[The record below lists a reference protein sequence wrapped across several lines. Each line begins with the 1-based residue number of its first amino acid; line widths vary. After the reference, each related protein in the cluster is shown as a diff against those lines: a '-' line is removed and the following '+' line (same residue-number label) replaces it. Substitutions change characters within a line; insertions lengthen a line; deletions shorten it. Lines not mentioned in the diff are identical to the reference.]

1 MDSSECK
8 RMTKEMRNRV
18 VVAGAALT
26 IVTGVIA
33 LLFSNGALWAPGI
46 FAAFFVSGGAHE
58 NVLGIGWLLSIAAAF
73 NFLIYST
80 LSWVFLVLQTRIRE
94 ENKKARS

>member
-1 MDSSECK
+1 
-8 RMTKEMRNRV
+8 MT
-18 VVAGAALT
+18 GAALT
-26 IVTGVIA
+26 TVAGMIC

-58 NVLGIGWLLSIAAAF
+58 SALSIGWLLSIAAVF
-73 NFLIYST
+73 NFLIYCA
-80 LSWVFLVLQTRIRE
+80 LSWAFLVLLGRLRE